1 MNGTVIT
8 NLCIHFESKADN
20 GDEATD
26 VTKCH
31 TICSSLLGC
40 AGFISPNNREDLLS
54 QLSDRLKDYC
64 NNSGTDKN
72 TFSVVPYLAVFCSWG
87 MQQEVAK
94 VLSSSVNSVFTDE
107 QTTDS
112 SLQFSP
118 VPSTRGKRKQSSNNK
133 KEGSIIPQFPG
144 EMGLQIIAQI
154 LRGRDSSSLAIRNAL
169 IASEDSTVEISDSLE
184 RATKAAEHY
193 IKGLVSASCKKA
205 VVPKKSN
212 LIDFFVND
220 IRIRHFTEMKVLS
233 LSSLYPLVRPLE
245 GLYCTRKRPNVILS
259 PLTPRLIHC

>member
-31 TICSSLLGC
+31 AICSSLLGC
-40 AGFISPNNREDLLS
+40 AGFISPNDREDLLS

-72 TFSVVPYLAVFCSWG
+72 TISVVPYLAVFCSWG

-94 VLSSSVNSVFTDE
+94 ALSSSVNSVFTDE

-169 IASEDSTVEISDSLE
+169 IASEDSTVMISDSLE

-193 IKGLVSASCKKA
+193 IKGLVSVSCKKV
-205 VVPKKSN
+205 VVPKKIKSHRF
-212 LIDFFVND
+212 LC
-220 IRIRHFTEMKVLS
+220 K
-233 LSSLYPLVRPLE
+233 
-245 GLYCTRKRPNVILS
+245 
-259 PLTPRLIHC
+259 